1 MNHYRIAIGSDSAAY
16 EYRLALVA
24 DLEADD
30 RVSTLTDFGV
40 TEDTMQVAY
49 PTVAVAV
56 AEAIAAGEADRG
68 ILLCGT
74 GIGVAIAA
82 NKVPGIR
89 ATVGH
94 DSYSVERSIKSNN
107 CQILT
112 LGQRVI
118 GLELARRLVRE
129 WLGYEFDPTSP
140 SQAKVAVIE
149 AYESD
154 HGDANAIDLL
164 SSSIQGLSC
173 EID

>member
-1 MNHYRIAIGSDSAAY
+1 
-16 EYRLALVA
+16 
-24 DLEADD
+24 
-30 RVSTLTDFGV
+30 
-40 TEDTMQVAY
+40 
-49 PTVAVAV
+49 
-56 AEAIAAGEADRG
+56 
-68 ILLCGT
+68 
-74 GIGVAIAA
+74 
-82 NKVPGIR
+82 
-89 ATVGH
+89 
-94 DSYSVERSIKSNN
+94 VERSIKSNN